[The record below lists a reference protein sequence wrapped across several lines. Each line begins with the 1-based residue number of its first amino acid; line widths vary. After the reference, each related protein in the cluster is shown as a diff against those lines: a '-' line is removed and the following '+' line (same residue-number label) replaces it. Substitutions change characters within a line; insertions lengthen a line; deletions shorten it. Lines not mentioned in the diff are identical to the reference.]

1 MGISCAE
8 KLDVLK
14 PSSFCPF
21 LRARQCRI
29 FIGLSPKR
37 SQGYFSFASCGYSQD
52 MNLMI
57 RDRLSDISPD
67 FGRHLLDRL
76 RPMVKGRTEVG
87 MYPYGGQLF
96 AYCCFDRERVTAFE
110 LDCPMI
116 CIVLFGQKD
125 VWLGDRE
132 QSFPAGSVFVLPA
145 GVPMDVVNI
154 PDEGAGIYAALRLD
168 VKDLPEGIA
177 PLSAAERRD
186 VGEVGFSAMPL
197 SADLV
202 EVLCHAA
209 STIAD
214 AAVSETIKR
223 LRLTEVLALMRP
235 LPEARALYRLSLSE
249 EVAWLIAAAP
259 SEEWS
264 VSDVAAELAIGAS
277 TLRRRL
283 ATEGTSF
290 RAILRHERLKAGRH
304 AIASGASAI
313 AAAEAAGYASRS
325 HFSRRFR
332 ESFGTSPTGRS

>member
-1 MGISCAE
+1 
-8 KLDVLK
+8 
-14 PSSFCPF
+14 
-21 LRARQCRI
+21 
-29 FIGLSPKR
+29 
-37 SQGYFSFASCGYSQD
+37 

-57 RDRLSDISPD
+57 RERLLDVSSD
-67 FGRHLLDRL
+67 FGRRLLERL
-76 RPMVKGRTEVG
+76 RPMVRGRTEVG
-87 MYPYGGQLF
+87 MHPYGGQLF

-116 CIVLFGQKD
+116 CIVLYGQKD

-145 GVPMDVVNI
+145 GVQMDVVNA
-154 PDEGAGIYAALRLD
+154 PDDGAGIYAALRLD

-177 PLSAAERRD
+177 PLSASERREA
-186 VGEVGFSAMPL
+186 GETGFAPVPL
-197 SADLV
+197 SEDLV

-214 AAVSETIKR
+214 ANVSETIKK

-235 LPEARALYRLSLSE
+235 LPQARALYRLSLSE
-249 EVAWLIAAAP
+249 EVAWLIATAP
-259 SEEWS
+259 SESWS
-264 VSDVAAELAIGAS
+264 VSDVAEELAIGAS

-283 ATEGTSF
+283 SAEGTSF
-290 RAILRHERLKAGRH
+290 RAILRRERLKAGRH